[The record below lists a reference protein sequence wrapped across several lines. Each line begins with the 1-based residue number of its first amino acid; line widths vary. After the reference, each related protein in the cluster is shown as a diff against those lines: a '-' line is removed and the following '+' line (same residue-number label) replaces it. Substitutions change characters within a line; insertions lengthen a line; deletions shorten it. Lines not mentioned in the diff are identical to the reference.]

1 MEALKVRLQADI
13 EKTEQLVRE
22 LLAENGFGVLTEI
35 DVAKTLKEK
44 LNVTRSPMKILGACN
59 PALANQA
66 LGVAPEVALLL
77 PCNVVLEQQDDET
90 QVSIVDPR
98 EIMPFDSLKDIANE
112 AYQRLE
118 KVKKALA
125 LSVGY

>member
-98 EIMPFDSLKDIANE
+98 EIMLFDSLKDIANE

>member
-44 LNVTRSPMKILGACN
+44 LNVTR
-59 PALANQA
+59 
-66 LGVAPEVALLL
+66 
-77 PCNVVLEQQDDET
+77 
-90 QVSIVDPR
+90 
-98 EIMPFDSLKDIANE
+98 
-112 AYQRLE
+112 
-118 KVKKALA
+118 
-125 LSVGY
+125 

>member
-98 EIMPFDSLKDIANE
+98 EIMQFDSLKDVANE